1 MTATATRKKAASPSA
16 RSNTS
21 KRPTLRVVDKQ
32 ALRRRARR
40 RVLVTL
46 AAGLIATGLF
56 AVALVYAQLA
66 QGQQDIDTMRTQ
78 ISESE
83 SEIARLEHLV
93 VSASSP
99 SAVVARAT
107 ELGMVRAENPI
118 YLTAVESTGPG
129 QTPVS
134 VPLIVD
140 EPASPESQLHLDS
153 VATVDAFAS
162 SDS

>member
-1 MTATATRKKAASPSA
+1 MTATATRRKAANAPT
-16 RSNTS
+16 RSDTP

-46 AAGLIATGLF
+46 AAGLIASGLF

-78 ISESE
+78 ITDSEA
-83 SEIARLEHLV
+83 EIARLEHLV

-118 YLTAVESTGPG
+118 YLTAVDPTGPA
-129 QTPVS
+129 QAPRS

-140 EPASPESQLHLDS
+140 EPASPEGQLHLDS